1 MLFVK
6 QYFSYK
12 LFPIINH
19 FAINHNSKMKFRELA
34 FSWRMSLVYRNHF
47 IGLLYKS
54 TDWFLYNQWNGFFMI
69 GTSVMKELKS
79 VVDKGASFGSLLTG
93 LSEALN

>member
-1 MLFVK
+1 
-6 QYFSYK
+6 
-12 LFPIINH
+12 
-19 FAINHNSKMKFRELA
+19 
-34 FSWRMSLVYRNHF
+34 
-47 IGLLYKS
+47 
-54 TDWFLYNQWNGFFMI
+54 MI